1 MRADARLVGAILLLM
16 LPAGALA
23 EPSMRDMADRAEAA
37 AVRAEKAADRAEAA
51 ALRVEKATERLER
64 ILQKFEEQ
72 EAGAAASRR

>member
-1 MRADARLVGAILLLM
+1 MRADARLVGAILLLL
-16 LPAGALA
+16 LPCGALA
-23 EPSMRDMADRAEAA
+23 EPSMKDNADRAEAA

-72 EAGAAASRR
+72 EAVGSPRR